1 VALHAP
7 LTNKVSQHRLD
18 GGDTNGLLALIARKR
33 GQAEEK
39 LGRPVRV
46 VCCFE
51 AGYDG
56 FWPHRWLC
64 ARGIENRV
72 LDAASLL
79 VNRRARR
86 AKTDRLDAAGLLRT
100 LMMLERG
107 EAQVCRVVHVPTPAQ
122 EDARRRSRERA
133 RLIVERGQH
142 TSRIKGLLMTQGIRD
157 FEPTRPDWQ
166 ARFEALRTPDGL
178 PLAPCLRAELLRE
191 CRRLWLV
198 MEMIAQVE
206 AEQKAIAEAEDG
218 PAARLA
224 QPRGIG
230 LTFATVLGNEVF
242 FRAFCNR
249 REVGGCLGLAPSPW
263 QSGGVRR
270 DQGIAKAGN
279 PRARRTAIELAW
291 LWLRHQPESAL
302 TRWFH
307 ERVGSAKGRM
317 RRIMLVA
324 MARKLIVS
332 LWRYVTAGLVPD
344 GAVGLG
350 PVCVVAREELLNP
363 ARREARHR
371 RDIRDRVPPRQQPD
385 HLEGPR
391 RRWIARRPE
400 ARPQVLYAQMTSN
413 SRHGS
418 SPPLFAHQ
426 TRACPQLSQIAAAAR
441 WMPARKHRAVLS

>member
-1 VALHAP
+1 MVSAATPASLAETASATLFVALELSRSTWLVALHSP

-18 GGDTNGLLALIARKR
+18 GGDADGLLALITRKR
-33 GQAEEK
+33 SQAEEK

-51 AGYDG
+51 AGYFEAGYDG
-56 FWPHRWLC
+56 FWLHRWLC

-100 LMMLERG
+100 LMALERG
-107 EAQVCRVVHVPTPAQ
+107 EAQVCRVVRVPTPEQ

-133 RLIVERGQH
+133 RLVVERGQH

-157 FEPTRPDWQ
+157 FEPTRRDWP

-198 MEMIAQVE
+198 MEMIAEVE
-206 AEQKAIAEAEDG
+206 AEQKAVAEAEDG

-224 QPRGIG
+224 QLRGIG
-230 LTFATVLGNEVF
+230 LAFATVLGNEVF

-249 REVGGCLGLAPSPW
+249 REVGGYLGLAPSPW
-263 QSGGVRR
+263 QSGAVRR

-279 PRARRTAIELAW
+279 SRARRTAIELAW
-291 LWLRHQPESAL
+291 LWLRPQPESAL
-302 TRWFH
+302 ARWFH
-307 ERVGSAKGRM
+307 ERVGSSKGRM
-317 RRIMLVA
+317 RRILLVA
-324 MARKLIVS
+324 MARQLIVS
-332 LWRYVTAGLVPD
+332 LWRYVTVGIVPE
-344 GAVGLG
+344 GAVLK
-350 PVCVVAREELLNP
+350 V
-363 ARREARHR
+363 
-371 RDIRDRVPPRQQPD
+371 
-385 HLEGPR
+385 
-391 RRWIARRPE
+391 
-400 ARPQVLYAQMTSN
+400 
-413 SRHGS
+413 
-418 SPPLFAHQ
+418 
-426 TRACPQLSQIAAAAR
+426 
-441 WMPARKHRAVLS
+441 

>member
-1 VALHAP
+1 METTATPASLADTATATLFVALELSRATWLVALYSP
-7 LTNKVSQHRLD
+7 IANKVSQHRLD
-18 GGDTNGLLALIARKR
+18 GGDTDGLLALIARKR

-39 LGRPVRV
+39 LGQPVRV

-56 FWPHRWLC
+56 FWLHRWLC

-79 VNRRARR
+79 VDRRARR

-100 LMMLERG
+100 LMALERG
-107 EAQVCRVVHVPTPAQ
+107 EGQVCRIVHVATPAQ

-133 RLIVERGQH
+133 RLILERGQH

-157 FEPTRPDWQ
+157 FEPTRRDWQ

-178 PLAPCLRAELLRE
+178 PLAPCLRAEVLRE
-191 CRRLWLV
+191 CRRLRQV
-198 MEMIAQVE
+198 MEMIAEVE
-206 AEQKAIAEAEDG
+206 AEQKVAAEAEDG

-224 QPRGIG
+224 RLRGIG
-230 LTFATVLGNEVF
+230 LTFATVLGDEVF
-242 FRAFCNR
+242 FRDFRNR
-249 REVGGCLGLAPSPW
+249 REVGGYRGLAPSPW

-270 DQGIAKAGN
+270 DQGIAKSGN

-291 LWLRHQPESAL
+291 LWLRHQPGSAL
-302 TRWFH
+302 ARWFH

-332 LWRYVTAGLVPD
+332 LWRYVTCGSVPE
-344 GAVGLG
+344 GAVLK
-350 PVCVVAREELLNP
+350 L
-363 ARREARHR
+363 
-371 RDIRDRVPPRQQPD
+371 
-385 HLEGPR
+385 
-391 RRWIARRPE
+391 
-400 ARPQVLYAQMTSN
+400 
-413 SRHGS
+413 
-418 SPPLFAHQ
+418 
-426 TRACPQLSQIAAAAR
+426 
-441 WMPARKHRAVLS
+441 